1 MNVYHFSRF
10 PSLRPMAALAVGLV
24 FSFTAANAEARPEM
38 AGENALAD
46 RFTVMDTDKD
56 GKVSR
61 LEFTTALPNMRDTA
75 FDAMDENKDGFL
87 TLEEWQ
93 KAMAEHMRMSM
104 PPAGGMGGQGGGN
117 ATAPAGMG
125 GQGGGNATLP
135 AGMGGAPAGGA
146 TTTGP
151 DLVMPSDKKP

>member
-1 MNVYHFSRF
+1 MNMYHFFRSA
-10 PSLRPMAALAVGLV
+10 RPITALALGLAL
-24 FSFTAANAEARPEM
+24 SLAAANAEARPEM
-38 AGENALAD
+38 AGENALAE
-46 RFTVMDTDKD
+46 RFAAMDADKD

-61 LEFTTALPNMRDTA
+61 EEFTKALPNMRDTA
-75 FDAMDENKDGFL
+75 FDAMDEDKDGFL

-104 PPAGGMGGQGGGN
+104 PPSGI
-117 ATAPAGMG
+117 G

-151 DLVMPSDKKP
+151 DLIMPSDKKP

>member
-104 PPAGGMGGQGGGN
+104 PPTGMGGQGGGN
-117 ATAPAGMG
+117 S
-125 GQGGGNATLP
+125 TLP
-135 AGMGGAPAGGA
+135 AGMGGAPAVNATVPAGGA
-146 TTTGP
+146 AAP